1 MKGKMKMAVAFA
13 AAMMAMSSVTA
24 FADDAT
30 GNSTTDEVWT
40 YRAVADVTSAVNIRA
55 AASEDSQVVG
65 TLSTAASADIIERG
79 EEWSHIISGGVEGYV
94 KSEYLAFESDAA
106 YLASVYGTAGVKTYW
121 DGVNLFAEP
130 SGSSAILTT
139 VDAGAEYEV
148 LSNDGSW
155 ICVQMDDA
163 TVAYVP
169 AEDVEN
175 TTILEKAVPMDSNGS
190 TYGSSSS
197 ESATDTSYSDSYT
210 DGSYDTT
217 YSDGYTDGSSDTSY
231 SDGYTDGS
239 YDTSYSDSYTD
250 SSSDTSYSDGYT
262 DGGYDTSY
270 SDSYTD
276 SSSDT
281 SYSDGYTDGS
291 YDTSYSDSYTDGS
304 YDTSYSDGY
313 TDGSSDTGYSEDY
326 TDSSSDGSY
335 DTSYSDGSTDG
346 SYDTSYSEDY
356 TDSST
361 DTSYSD
367 GSTDTSY
374 EDTSS
379 SSSAGTSSSDLD
391 LLAGLIYCE
400 AGNQSREGKVAVG
413 AVVMNRVASGSFADS
428 ISGVIYQSGQF
439 TPAGSGWL
447 DSVIASGSIP
457 SDCYEAAQAA
467 LNGEN
472 PVGDA
477 LYFNTGSGQ
486 GIQIGA
492 HQFY

>member
-197 ESATDTSYSDSYT
+197 ESDT
-210 DGSYDTT
+210 
-217 YSDGYTDGSSDTSY
+217 DTSY
-231 SDGYTDGS
+231 SDGYIDSSASDGS
-239 YDTSYSDSYTD
+239 ADTSYTD
-250 SSSDTSYSDGYT
+250 SSSDM
-262 DGGYDTSY
+262 
-270 SDSYTD
+270 
-276 SSSDT
+276 
-281 SYSDGYTDGS
+281 
-291 YDTSYSDSYTDGS
+291 SYSDSYTDGS
-304 YDTSYSDGY
+304 YDTSYSDGSA
-313 TDGSSDTGYSEDY
+313 DGSSDTGYSDGSADGSYDTGYSEDY
-326 TDSSSDGSY
+326 TDGSYDTSYSDGSTDGSY

>member
-79 EEWSHIISGGVEGYV
+79 EEWTHIISGGVEGYV
-94 KSEYLAFESDAA
+94 KSEYLAFEGDAA
-106 YLASVYGTAGVKTYW
+106 YLASVYGTSGVKTYW

-130 SGSSAILTT
+130 DGSSEVLAT
-139 VDAGAEYEV
+139 VDAGEEYEV

-175 TTILEKAVPMDSNGS
+175 TTILAKAVPMDSSGS
-190 TYGSSSS
+190 TYDSSAS
-197 ESATDTSYSDSYT
+197 ESYTDTGYSDGYIDSSASDGSADTSYTDSSSDMSYSGSYT

-217 YSDGYTDGSSDTSY
+217 YSDGSA
-231 SDGYTDGS
+231 DGS
-239 YDTSYSDSYTD
+239 YDTSYSDGYSDGSAD
-250 SSSDTSYSDGYT
+250 SSSDTGYSDG
-262 DGGYDTSY
+262 SA
-270 SDSYTD
+270 
-276 SSSDT
+276 
-281 SYSDGYTDGS
+281 DGS
-291 YDTSYSDSYTDGS
+291 YDTGYSEDYTDGS
-304 YDTSYSDGY
+304 YDTSYSDG
-313 TDGSSDTGYSEDY
+313 SA
-326 TDSSSDGSY
+326 
-335 DTSYSDGSTDG
+335 DG

-467 LNGEN
+467 MNGEN

>member
-1 MKGKMKMAVAFA
+1 MSKIQEVIMKGKMKMAVAFA

-79 EEWSHIISGGVEGYV
+79 EEWTHIISGGVEGYV
-94 KSEYLAFESDAA
+94 KSEYLAFEGDAA
-106 YLASVYGTAGVKTYW
+106 YLASVYGTSGVKTYW

-130 SGSSAILTT
+130 DGSSEVLAT
-139 VDAGAEYEV
+139 VDAGEEYEV

-175 TTILEKAVPMDSNGS
+175 TTILAKAVPMDSSGS
-190 TYGSSSS
+190 TYDSSASESYTDTGYSDGYIDSSASDGSADTSYTDSSS
-197 ESATDTSYSDSYT
+197 DMSYSDSYT

-217 YSDGYTDGSSDTSY
+217 YSDGSA
-231 SDGYTDGS
+231 DGYTDGS
-239 YDTSYSDSYTD
+239 YDTSYSD
-250 SSSDTSYSDGYT
+250 
-262 DGGYDTSY
+262 
-270 SDSYTD
+270 
-276 SSSDT
+276 
-281 SYSDGYTDGS
+281 GS
-291 YDTSYSDSYTDGS
+291 A
-304 YDTSYSDGY
+304 
-313 TDGSSDTGYSEDY
+313 
-326 TDSSSDGSY
+326 DGSY

-467 LNGEN
+467 MNGEN

>member
-79 EEWSHIISGGVEGYV
+79 EEWTHIISGGVEGYV
-94 KSEYLAFESDAA
+94 KSEYLAFEGDAA
-106 YLASVYGTAGVKTYW
+106 YLASVYGTSGVKTYW

-130 SGSSAILTT
+130 DGSSEVLAT
-139 VDAGAEYEV
+139 VDAGEEYEV

-175 TTILEKAVPMDSNGS
+175 TTILAKAVPMDSSGS
-190 TYGSSSS
+190 TYDSSAS
-197 ESATDTSYSDSYT
+197 ESYTDTGYSDGYIDSSASDGSADTSYT

-217 YSDGYTDGSSDTSY
+217 YSDGSA
-231 SDGYTDGS
+231 
-239 YDTSYSDSYTD
+239 
-250 SSSDTSYSDGYT
+250 
-262 DGGYDTSY
+262 
-270 SDSYTD
+270 
-276 SSSDT
+276 
-281 SYSDGYTDGS
+281 
-291 YDTSYSDSYTDGS
+291 DGS

-313 TDGSSDTGYSEDY
+313 SDGSADSSSDTGYSDGSADGSY
-326 TDSSSDGSY
+326 DTSYSDGSTDGSY

>member
-79 EEWSHIISGGVEGYV
+79 EEWTHIISGGVEGYV
-94 KSEYLAFESDAA
+94 KSEYLAFEGDAA
-106 YLASVYGTAGVKTYW
+106 YLASVYGTSGVKTYW

-130 SGSSAILTT
+130 DGSSEVLAT
-139 VDAGAEYEV
+139 VDAGEEYEV

-175 TTILEKAVPMDSNGS
+175 TTILAKAVPMDSSGS
-190 TYGSSSS
+190 TYDSSASESYTDTGYSDGYIDSSASDGSADTSYTDSSS
-197 ESATDTSYSDSYT
+197 DMSYSDSYT

-217 YSDGYTDGSSDTSY
+217 YSDGSA
-231 SDGYTDGS
+231 
-239 YDTSYSDSYTD
+239 
-250 SSSDTSYSDGYT
+250 
-262 DGGYDTSY
+262 
-270 SDSYTD
+270 
-276 SSSDT
+276 
-281 SYSDGYTDGS
+281 
-291 YDTSYSDSYTDGS
+291 DGS

-313 TDGSSDTGYSEDY
+313 SDGSADSSSDTGYSDG
-326 TDSSSDGSY
+326 SADGSY

-467 LNGEN
+467 MNGEN

>member
-30 GNSTTDEVWT
+30 GNSTTDAVWT

-79 EEWSHIISGGVEGYV
+79 EEWTHIISGGVEGYV
-94 KSEYLAFESDAA
+94 KSEYLAFEGDAA
-106 YLASVYGTAGVKTYW
+106 YLASVYGTSGVKTYW

-130 SGSSAILTT
+130 DGSSEVLAT
-139 VDAGAEYEV
+139 VDAGEEYEV

-175 TTILEKAVPMDSNGS
+175 TTILAKAVPMDSSGS
-190 TYGSSSS
+190 TYDSSAS
-197 ESATDTSYSDSYT
+197 ESYT
-210 DGSYDTT
+210 DTG
-217 YSDGYTDGSSDTSY
+217 YSDGYIDSSASDGSADT
-231 SDGYTDGS
+231 
-239 YDTSYSDSYTD
+239 SYTD
-250 SSSDTSYSDGYT
+250 SSSDM
-262 DGGYDTSY
+262 SY
-270 SDSYTD
+270 SDSYSDGSAD

-281 SYSDGYTDGS
+281 GYSDGSADGS
-291 YDTSYSDSYTDGS
+291 YDTGYSEDYTDGS
-304 YDTSYSDGY
+304 YDTSYSDGSA
-313 TDGSSDTGYSEDY
+313 DGSYDTSYSDGST
-326 TDSSSDGSY
+326 DGSY

-467 LNGEN
+467 MNGEN

>member
-79 EEWSHIISGGVEGYV
+79 EEWTHIISGGVEGYV
-94 KSEYLAFESDAA
+94 KSEYLAFEGDAA
-106 YLASVYGTAGVKTYW
+106 YLASVYGTSGVKTYW

-130 SGSSAILTT
+130 DGSSEVLAT
-139 VDAGAEYEV
+139 VDAGEEYEV
-148 LSNDGSW
+148 LSNDDSW

-175 TTILEKAVPMDSNGS
+175 TTILAKAVPMDSSGS
-190 TYGSSSS
+190 TYDSSASESYTDTSYSDGYIDSSTSDGSADTSYTDSSS
-197 ESATDTSYSDSYT
+197 DMSYSDSYT

-217 YSDGYTDGSSDTSY
+217 YSDGSA
-231 SDGYTDGS
+231 DGS
-239 YDTSYSDSYTD
+239 YDTSYSDGYSDGSAD
-250 SSSDTSYSDGYT
+250 SSSDTGYSDG
-262 DGGYDTSY
+262 SA
-270 SDSYTD
+270 
-276 SSSDT
+276 
-281 SYSDGYTDGS
+281 DGS
-291 YDTSYSDSYTDGS
+291 YDTGYSEDYTDGS
-304 YDTSYSDGY
+304 YDTSYSDG
-313 TDGSSDTGYSEDY
+313 SA
-326 TDSSSDGSY
+326 
-335 DTSYSDGSTDG
+335 DG

-467 LNGEN
+467 MNGEN

>member
-79 EEWSHIISGGVEGYV
+79 EEWTHIISGGVEGYV
-94 KSEYLAFESDAA
+94 KSEYLAFEGDAA
-106 YLASVYGTAGVKTYW
+106 YLASVYGTSGVKTYW

-130 SGSSAILTT
+130 DGSSEVLAT
-139 VDAGAEYEV
+139 VDAGEEYEV

-175 TTILEKAVPMDSNGS
+175 TTILAKAVPMDSSGS
-190 TYGSSSS
+190 TYDSSASESYTDTGYSDGYIDSSASDGSADTSYTDSSS
-197 ESATDTSYSDSYT
+197 DMSYSDSYT

-217 YSDGYTDGSSDTSY
+217 YSDGSA
-231 SDGYTDGS
+231 DGS
-239 YDTSYSDSYTD
+239 YDTSYSDGYSDGSAD
-250 SSSDTSYSDGYT
+250 SSSDTGYSDG
-262 DGGYDTSY
+262 SA
-270 SDSYTD
+270 
-276 SSSDT
+276 
-281 SYSDGYTDGS
+281 DGS
-291 YDTSYSDSYTDGS
+291 YDTGYSEDYTDSSTDGS
-304 YDTSYSDGY
+304 YDTSYSDG
-313 TDGSSDTGYSEDY
+313 SA
-326 TDSSSDGSY
+326 DGSY

-467 LNGEN
+467 MNGEN

>member
-197 ESATDTSYSDSYT
+197 ESDTDTGYSDSYT

-217 YSDGYTDGSSDTSY
+217 YSDGYTDG
-231 SDGYTDGS
+231 
-239 YDTSYSDSYTD
+239 
-250 SSSDTSYSDGYT
+250 
-262 DGGYDTSY
+262 
-270 SDSYTD
+270 
-276 SSSDT
+276 SSDT

-374 EDTSS
+374 EDASS
-379 SSSAGTSSSDLD
+379 SFSTSASSSDLD

>member
-175 TTILEKAVPMDSNGS
+175 TTILAKAVPMDSSGS
-190 TYGSSSS
+190 TYDSSASESYTDTGYSDGYIDSSASDGSADTSYTDSSS
-197 ESATDTSYSDSYT
+197 DMSYSDSYT

-217 YSDGYTDGSSDTSY
+217 YSDGSA
-231 SDGYTDGS
+231 
-239 YDTSYSDSYTD
+239 
-250 SSSDTSYSDGYT
+250 
-262 DGGYDTSY
+262 
-270 SDSYTD
+270 
-276 SSSDT
+276 
-281 SYSDGYTDGS
+281 
-291 YDTSYSDSYTDGS
+291 DGS

-313 TDGSSDTGYSEDY
+313 SDGSADSSSDTGYSDGSADGSYDTGYSEDY
-326 TDSSSDGSY
+326 TDGSY

>member
-79 EEWSHIISGGVEGYV
+79 EEWTHIISGGVEGYV
-94 KSEYLAFESDAA
+94 KSEYLAFEGDAA
-106 YLASVYGTAGVKTYW
+106 YLASVYGTSGVKTYW

-130 SGSSAILTT
+130 DGSSEVLAT
-139 VDAGAEYEV
+139 VDAGEEYEV

-197 ESATDTSYSDSYT
+197 ESDTDTSYSDSYT

-231 SDGYTDGS
+231 SDGYTDG
-239 YDTSYSDSYTD
+239 
-250 SSSDTSYSDGYT
+250 G
-262 DGGYDTSY
+262 
-270 SDSYTD
+270 
-276 SSSDT
+276 
-281 SYSDGYTDGS
+281 

>member
-79 EEWSHIISGGVEGYV
+79 EEWTHIISGGVEGYV
-94 KSEYLAFESDAA
+94 KSEYLAFEGDAA
-106 YLASVYGTAGVKTYW
+106 YLASVYGTSGVKTYW

-130 SGSSAILTT
+130 DGSSEVLAT
-139 VDAGAEYEV
+139 VDAGEEYEV

-175 TTILEKAVPMDSNGS
+175 TTILAKAVPMDSSGS
-190 TYGSSSS
+190 TYDSSAS
-197 ESATDTSYSDSYT
+197 ESYT
-210 DGSYDTT
+210 DTG
-217 YSDGYTDGSSDTSY
+217 YSDGYIDSSASDGSA
-231 SDGYTDGS
+231 
-239 YDTSYSDSYTD
+239 
-250 SSSDTSYSDGYT
+250 
-262 DGGYDTSY
+262 
-270 SDSYTD
+270 
-276 SSSDT
+276 
-281 SYSDGYTDGS
+281 
-291 YDTSYSDSYTDGS
+291 DGS

-313 TDGSSDTGYSEDY
+313 SDGSADSSSDTGYSDGSADGSYDTGYSEDY
-326 TDSSSDGSY
+326 TDGSY

-467 LNGEN
+467 MNGEN

>member
-79 EEWSHIISGGVEGYV
+79 EEWTHIISGGVEGYV
-94 KSEYLAFESDAA
+94 KSEYLAFEGDAA
-106 YLASVYGTAGVKTYW
+106 YLASVYGTSGVKTYW

-130 SGSSAILTT
+130 DGSSEVLAT
-139 VDAGAEYEV
+139 VDAGEEYEV

-175 TTILEKAVPMDSNGS
+175 TTILAKAVPMDSSGS
-190 TYGSSSS
+190 TYDSSASESYTDTGYSDGYIDSSASDGSADTSYTDSSS
-197 ESATDTSYSDSYT
+197 DMSYSDSYT

-217 YSDGYTDGSSDTSY
+217 YSDGSADGN
-231 SDGYTDGS
+231 
-239 YDTSYSDSYTD
+239 
-250 SSSDTSYSDGYT
+250 
-262 DGGYDTSY
+262 
-270 SDSYTD
+270 
-276 SSSDT
+276 
-281 SYSDGYTDGS
+281 
-291 YDTSYSDSYTDGS
+291 TDGS
-304 YDTSYSDGY
+304 YDTSYSDG
-313 TDGSSDTGYSEDY
+313 SA
-326 TDSSSDGSY
+326 DGSY

-467 LNGEN
+467 MNGEN